1 MSAVPIEPP
10 EFLRDETLT
19 MFADT
24 VRRFLE
30 DEATPAATAAWRDSG
45 FVPTQLWRKAGE
57 AGLLGLSVPAE
68 YGGAGADFRFEAVLM
83 EQLGLAHALNFA
95 IPLHN
100 AVVAPY
106 LVSYG
111 TEAQKRRWL
120 PGVVS
125 GERIL
130 AIAMTEPGAGSDLQG
145 MRCTARRDGG
155 DYVLNGQKIFISNGA
170 HASIVIVAAK
180 TDSSAGARGI
190 SLFVVETEGCE
201 GFSRGRLLDKIGQ
214 EGRDTA
220 ELFFA
225 DVRVPAENLL
235 GAEGRG
241 FAMLMEKLPQERLV
255 IAWQAMAMMEAALAA
270 TIDHVRQRRA
280 FGKAIMDFQNTQ
292 FKLAEAK
299 TQATVAKVFLHH
311 CTGQLLA
318 GKLDPATASM
328 AKYWITETQGKVID
342 ECLQLFGGYGYM
354 NEYPI
359 AEMYKDARA
368 YRIYGGTTEIMKL
381 LIARSLVDG

>member
-1 MSAVPIEPP
+1 
-10 EFLRDETLT
+10 

-190 SLFVVETEGCE
+190 SLFVVETEGSE